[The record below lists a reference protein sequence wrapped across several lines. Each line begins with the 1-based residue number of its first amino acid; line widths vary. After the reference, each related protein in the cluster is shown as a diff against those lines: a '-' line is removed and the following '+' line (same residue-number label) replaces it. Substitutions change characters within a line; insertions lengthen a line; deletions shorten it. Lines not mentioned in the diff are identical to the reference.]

1 LQRVANSDSLR
12 IRPYLN
18 VPPTFSKHFLV
29 NEVLQGASCE
39 CDPEGEAVS
48 SAMQFTNQTRWL
60 ALPETSSWYALK
72 TMSRHER
79 VVCYELETQGVTTF
93 LPSVTEVHRWSD
105 RRKKV
110 ERPLFPGYLFVHG
123 SMSPQVRRAVL
134 FSRGVA
140 GFITM
145 SGEPVPIPDEQIE
158 TVHRL
163 LANDIPCA
171 AHPFLRIG
179 QRVRVRGGALDGV
192 EGILTG
198 FNGSKGLVVSVESI
212 QRSLAVRIEGYDVE
226 VV

>member
-1 LQRVANSDSLR
+1 
-12 IRPYLN
+12 
-18 VPPTFSKHFLV
+18 
-29 NEVLQGASCE
+29 
-39 CDPEGEAVS
+39 
-48 SAMQFTNQTRWL
+48 
-60 ALPETSSWYALK
+60 
-72 TMSRHER
+72 
-79 VVCYELETQGVTTF
+79 
-93 LPSVTEVHRWSD
+93 
-105 RRKKV
+105 
-110 ERPLFPGYLFVHG
+110 
-123 SMSPQVRRAVL
+123 MSPQVRRAVL